1 MVFGLTPAKTHALS
15 TNFCISNRCYI
26 FTLAKTM
33 QNDRIPSEWV
43 PSLQCSYNKKYSL
56 KSSQKFSK
64 MKCLAKA
71 HIQNTET
78 KWFPFLSGS
87 VFCDLQLIPCG
98 SLHHLI
104 LVVGDIARQT
114 TCQEY
119 PNELEKCNSKR
130 NSSNDSKIGL

>member
-1 MVFGLTPAKTHALS
+1 MHFLQTSVYL
-15 TNFCISNRCYI
+15 IVVI
-26 FTLAKTM
+26 F
-33 QNDRIPSEWV
+33 
-43 PSLQCSYNKKYSL
+43 SLWQKQCKMIVSLRNGFLPFNVVTNKKYSL